1 MNVSPEVLEG
11 VDADDRV
18 EFVILERE
26 VAHVGVHRRD
36 SILDACL
43 AKNLV
48 YLLRIDPQVARGH
61 GHRALA
67 REEH

>member
-11 VDADDRV
+11 VDADDGV

-26 VAHVGVHRRD
+26 VAHVGVRRRD

-48 YLLRIDPQVARGH
+48 YLPRIDPQWHAVTVTGT
-61 GHRALA
+61 ALK
-67 REEH
+67 EH